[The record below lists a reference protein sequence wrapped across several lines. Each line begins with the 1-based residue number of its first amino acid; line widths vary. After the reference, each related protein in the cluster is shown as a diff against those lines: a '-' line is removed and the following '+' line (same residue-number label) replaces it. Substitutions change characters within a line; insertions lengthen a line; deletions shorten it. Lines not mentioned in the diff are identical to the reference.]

1 MYLQVKYACKMKG
14 RNQRKSTYASIFL
27 WIFNE
32 NKWKGKTCCCLD
44 ASFICTLMLRHRAH
58 IKCNCHWRE
67 EMEWRRRRWGSGNPK
82 AVILLLQVFKFCIQ
96 CCCICF
102 FTWPRIGRNG
112 EGEATAAQQR
122 GRPKL
127 NINSTRK
134 HIWMRVY
141 LNGGK
146 GEQRIRR
153 TKLQQ

>member
-1 MYLQVKYACKMKG
+1 MLLLFIQYIMYLQVKYACKMKG

-102 FTWPRIGRNG
+102 YLTQNRPGKGRQ
-112 EGEATAAQQR
+112 QQR
-122 GRPKL
+122 SNVVAQNKILILLG
-127 NINSTRK
+127 STFGCVS
-134 HIWMRVY
+134 I
-141 LNGGK
+141 
-146 GEQRIRR
+146 
-153 TKLQQ
+153 